1 MNDLDKKLEQ
11 KETCKFLQKP
21 CRLTVKSREIFY
33 PRKLQ
38 LQLKA
43 GQDPSVFFVEYRT
56 ADYTQYKMVC
66 RSAYGTFRLNI
77 GRKRPRF
84 IRRFFGATI
93 F

>member
-56 ADYTQYKMVC
+56 ADYTQCKILRGLAAPLIVI
-66 RSAYGTFRLNI
+66 ATFVDKKFLY
-77 GRKRPRF
+77 F
-84 IRRFFGATI
+84 
-93 F
+93 